1 MTKDTGAE
9 IKSTEEIV
17 LLVKQL
23 NQTNQLKILNTID
36 AFLYSQQIQRE
47 KKL

>member
-1 MTKDTGAE
+1 MTRDKGAE
-9 IKSTEEIV
+9 TKSAEEIV

-23 NQTNQLKILNTID
+23 NQTNQLRILNTID

-47 KKL
+47 KK

>member
-1 MTKDTGAE
+1 MTRDKGAE
-9 IKSTEEIV
+9 TKSTEEIV

-47 KKL
+47 KK